1 MYNLSKW
8 GKRLAKL
15 IAAAGKET
23 RARGSLWQ
31 ARAQAPPS
39 PGRPPLAE
47 SHGRGPRAPGQPP
60 SPPPSRL
67 HFLLLRTKET
77 AGRERKQRIGSGLKR
92 SYTIVDYY
100 CWLIWCE
107 KKILFRLEIYDRLR
121 PSKHAVFTKVC
132 PHVGK

>member
-47 SHGRGPRAPGQPP
+47 SHGRGPRAPGQP
-60 SPPPSRL
+60 
-67 HFLLLRTKET
+67 LLRTKET
-77 AGRERKQRIGSGLKR
+77 ACMLDGGVAIATQLVVCVFATKSRIQTVTPTR
-92 SYTIVDYY
+92 S
-100 CWLIWCE
+100 
-107 KKILFRLEIYDRLR
+107 RIY
-121 PSKHAVFTKVC
+121 K
-132 PHVGK
+132 